1 MAEVALLDVDGTLVD
16 SNYHHALAWYRA
28 FRQHGVTLPL
38 WRVHREIGK
47 GGDQL
52 VSSLAGE
59 RFEDDHGED
68 VRGAEKVL
76 YRELIHEVAA
86 LEGARELIEDLKRDG
101 AEVILASSAKQDEVE
116 HYVDLLDARELADAW
131 TTSADVDAT
140 KPAPDLVQSALAR
153 ASGDG
158 AAMLGDSVWDCIAA
172 RRAEVKTVA
181 VLTGGFSKAELEEAG
196 ALAVYSSIV
205 ELREHLAETPL
216 TG

>member
-1 MAEVALLDVDGTLVD
+1 VAEVALLDVDGTLVD